1 MASSK
6 AILPKTKKKIEGLGT
21 AIRLE
26 QVKVAKQIYMAR
38 LQELVQPFDSRIE
51 FRVQSRY
58 NAGSYVTNISPTEDV
73 AGTNAADK
81 PVTSKELFTWL
92 DEGTS
97 VTTVVMPDEFSNET
111 SPNSLDTNHADYDR
125 EEIYFSGNIYPG
137 MDARNFLK
145 QIGDLY
151 INTYRN
157 DIANAIRLYLDK

>member
-1 MASSK
+1 MASSR
-6 AILPKTKKKIEGLGT
+6 AVIPKKIKKIQGLGT

-26 QVKVAKQIYMAR
+26 QIKVAKQIYMAR

-51 FRVQSRY
+51 FQVQSRY
-58 NAGSYVTNISPTEDV
+58 AEGNYITNISPTDDI
-73 AGTNAADK
+73 AGINAADK

-111 SPNSLDTNHADYDR
+111 SPNSLDTSHADYDR